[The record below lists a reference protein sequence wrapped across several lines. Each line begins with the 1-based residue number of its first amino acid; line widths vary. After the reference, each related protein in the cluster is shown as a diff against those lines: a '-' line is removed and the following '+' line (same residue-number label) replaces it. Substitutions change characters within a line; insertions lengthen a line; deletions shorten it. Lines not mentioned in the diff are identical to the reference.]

1 MKVVKVYGALREQ
14 LGQGRFEFVADTPQ
28 QALKALFANFPG
40 LQKWMLD
47 QEKDGMAYRVTVGR
61 DVVHND
67 DVTGLFL
74 PWSEREV
81 FRIAPVLAGAGR
93 GTGQILLGAGLIAA
107 SFLLPGAG
115 LFGTTSIFGAQAA
128 IGVSTTAVL
137 NAAAFGTA
145 LSAVGASLVLS
156 GVAQMISPAPQVSS
170 LSRGKE
176 AAKLESFSFS
186 GVVNTSKQGL
196 PVPIAYGRLF
206 VGSAVLSSGL
216 DTDD

>member
-1 MKVVKVYGALREQ
+1 MKVVKVYGQLREF

-47 QEKDGMAYRVTVGR
+47 QEKDGMAYRVTVGQ
-61 DVVHND
+61 DVIHND

-93 GTGQILLGAGLIAA
+93 GTGQILAGVGLVAAAIVLGPLGGGFLGLGAGIGGGGAVGVGFLTGAA
-107 SFLLPGAG
+107 S
-115 LFGTTSIFGAQAA
+115 TA
-128 IGVSTTAVL
+128 IGVI
-137 NAAAFGTA
+137 GT
-145 LSAVGASLVLS
+145 SLVLT
-156 GVAQMISPAPQVSS
+156 GVSEMISPAPAISS

-206 VGSAVLSSGL
+206 IGSAVLSSGL

>member
-1 MKVVKVYGALREQ
+1 MKVVKVYGQLREF

-47 QEKDGMAYRVTVGR
+47 QEKDGMAYRVTVGQ
-61 DVVHND
+61 DVIHND

-81 FRIAPVLAGAGR
+81 FRIAPVLTGAGR
-93 GTGQILLGAGLIAA
+93 GTGQILAGVGLVAAAIVLGPLGGGFLGLGAGVHGGALTMGVGFLTGAA
-107 SFLLPGAG
+107 S
-115 LFGTTSIFGAQAA
+115 TA
-128 IGVSTTAVL
+128 IGAI
-137 NAAAFGTA
+137 
-145 LSAVGASLVLS
+145 GASLILG
-156 GVAQMISPAPQVSS
+156 GVAQMISPAPAISS

-176 AAKLESFSFS
+176 AAELESFSFS
-186 GVVNTSKQGL
+186 GVVNTTKQGL

>member
-1 MKVVKVYGALREQ
+1 MKVVKVYGQLREF

-47 QEKDGMAYRVTVGR
+47 QEKDGMAYRVTVGQ

-93 GTGQILLGAGLIAA
+93 GTGQILAGVGLIAA

-128 IGVSTTAVL
+128 LGVSTLSVL

-156 GVAQMISPAPQVSS
+156 GVAQMISPAPAISS

>member
-1 MKVVKVYGALREQ
+1 MKVVKVYGQLREF
-14 LGQGRFEFVADTPQ
+14 LGQGRFEFVANTPQ

-47 QEKDGMAYRVTVGR
+47 QEKDGMAYRVTVGQ
-61 DVVHND
+61 DVIHND

-93 GTGQILLGAGLIAA
+93 GTGQILAGVGLVAAAIVLGPAAGGFIGLGAGLAGG
-107 SFLLPGAG
+107 GAG
-115 LFGTTSIFGAQAA
+115 IIGGVAATA
-128 IGVSTTAVL
+128 IGAI
-137 NAAAFGTA
+137 
-145 LSAVGASLVLS
+145 GASLILG
-156 GVAQMISPAPQVSS
+156 GVAQMISPAPAISS

>member
-1 MKVVKVYGALREQ
+1 MKVVKVYGQLREF

-40 LQKWMLD
+40 LQKWMLG

-61 DVVHND
+61 DVIHND

-81 FRIAPVLAGAGR
+81 FRIAPVLTGAGR
-93 GTGQILLGAGLIAA
+93 GTGQILAGVGLVAAAIVLGPAAGGFIGLGAGLAGG
-107 SFLLPGAG
+107 GAG
-115 LFGTTSIFGAQAA
+115 IIGGVAATA
-128 IGVSTTAVL
+128 IGAI
-137 NAAAFGTA
+137 
-145 LSAVGASLVLS
+145 GASLILG
-156 GVAQMISPAPQVSS
+156 GVAQMISPTPAISS

>member
-1 MKVVKVYGALREQ
+1 MKVVKVYGQLREF

-40 LQKWMLD
+40 LQKWILA
-47 QEKDGMAYRVTVGR
+47 QEKDGMAYRVTVGQ
-61 DVVHND
+61 DVIHND

-93 GTGQILLGAGLIAA
+93 GTGQILLGVGLIAA
-107 SFLLPGAG
+107 SILIPGSAAIGFGLQFGAISMSVGAIGAG
-115 LFGTTSIFGAQAA
+115 L
-128 IGVSTTAVL
+128 VL
-137 NAAAFGTA
+137 G
-145 LSAVGASLVLS
+145 
-156 GVAQMISPAPQVSS
+156 GVAQMISPAPEISS

>member
-1 MKVVKVYGALREQ
+1 MKVVKVYGQLREF

-40 LQKWMLD
+40 LQKWILD
-47 QEKDGMAYRVTVGR
+47 QEKDGMAYRVTVGQ

-81 FRIAPVLAGAGR
+81 FRIAPVLTGAGR
-93 GTGQILLGAGLIAA
+93 GTGQILAGVGLIVFAAATAGAGLIA
-107 SFLLPGAG
+107 GIG
-115 LFGTTSIFGAQAA
+115 LGFGASTA
-128 IGVSTTAVL
+128 ISIG
-137 NAAAFGTA
+137 
-145 LSAVGASLVLS
+145 AVGASLIFS
-156 GVAQMISPAPQVSS
+156 GVSQMISPTPEISS

>member
-1 MKVVKVYGALREQ
+1 MKVVKVYGQLREF

-47 QEKDGMAYRVTVGR
+47 QEKDGMAYRVTVGQ
-61 DVVHND
+61 DVIHND

-93 GTGQILLGAGLIAA
+93 GTGQILAGV
-107 SFLLPGAG
+107 G
-115 LFGTTSIFGAQAA
+115 LVAAA
-128 IGVSTTAVL
+128 IFLGPA
-137 NAAAFGTA
+137 
-145 LSAVGASLVLS
+145 AVGAFGVTFGGAGIIGATAATAIGAIGASLILG
-156 GVAQMISPAPQVSS
+156 GVAQMISPAPAISP

>member
-1 MKVVKVYGALREQ
+1 MKVVKVYGQLREF

-40 LQKWMLD
+40 LQKWILD
-47 QEKDGMAYRVTVGR
+47 REKEGMAYRVTVGQ
-61 DVVHND
+61 DVVHDD

-81 FRIAPVLAGAGR
+81 FRIAPVLTGSGRGNPIGQIFTGIALVTAAIVLGPVSGGFLGLGMGLSGAGM
-93 GTGQILLGAGLIAA
+93 GIIGGVAA
-107 SFLLPGAG
+107 
-115 LFGTTSIFGAQAA
+115 TA
-128 IGVSTTAVL
+128 IG
-137 NAAAFGTA
+137 
-145 LSAVGASLVLS
+145 AVGASLILG
-156 GVAQMISPAPQVSS
+156 GVSQLISPMPQISPF
-170 LSRGKE
+170 SRGKE

>member
-1 MKVVKVYGALREQ
+1 MKVVKVYGQLREF

-47 QEKDGMAYRVTVGR
+47 QEKDGMAYRVTVGQ
-61 DVVHND
+61 DVIHND

-93 GTGQILLGAGLIAA
+93 GTGQILAGVGLVAAAIVLGPAAGGFIGLGAGLAGG
-107 SFLLPGAG
+107 GAG
-115 LFGTTSIFGAQAA
+115 IIGGVAATA
-128 IGVSTTAVL
+128 IGAI
-137 NAAAFGTA
+137 
-145 LSAVGASLVLS
+145 GASLILG
-156 GVAQMISPAPQVSS
+156 GVAQMISPAPAISS

>member
-1 MKVVKVYGALREQ
+1 MKVVKVYGQLREF

-40 LQKWMLD
+40 LQKWIMD
-47 QEKDGMAYRVTVGR
+47 REKEGMAYRVTVGQ
-61 DVVHND
+61 DVIHND
-67 DVTGLFL
+67 DATGLFL

-81 FRIAPVLAGAGR
+81 FRIAPVLTGAGR
-93 GTGQILLGAGLIAA
+93 GSGQIFLGVGLIAA

-115 LFGTTSIFGAQAA
+115 LFGATSIFGAQAA
-128 IGVSTTAVL
+128 VGVSTLSVL

-156 GVAQMISPAPQVSS
+156 GVAQMISPAPQISPF
-170 LSRGKE
+170 SRGKE

>member
-1 MKVVKVYGALREQ
+1 MKVVKVYGQLREF

-47 QEKDGMAYRVTVGR
+47 QEKDGMAYRVTVGQ
-61 DVVHND
+61 DVIHND

-93 GTGQILLGAGLIAA
+93 GTGMVLVGAALIGLSFVTFGGSAAFAGGAGIFSATSTGALYAGAGSAALGAIGAGLV
-107 SFLLPGAG
+107 
-115 LFGTTSIFGAQAA
+115 LF
-128 IGVSTTAVL
+128 
-137 NAAAFGTA
+137 
-145 LSAVGASLVLS
+145 
-156 GVAQMISPAPQVSS
+156 GVAQMISPAPQISTF
-170 LSRGKE
+170 SRGKE

-186 GVVNTSKQGL
+186 GVVNTTKQGL

-206 VGSAVLSSGL
+206 IGSAVLSSGL

>member
-47 QEKDGMAYRVTVGR
+47 QEKNGMAYRVTVGQ
-61 DVVHND
+61 DVIHND

-93 GTGQILLGAGLIAA
+93 GTGQILLGVGLIAA
-107 SFLLPGAG
+107 SIFIPGATAIGFGLQFGAISMSVGAIGAG
-115 LFGTTSIFGAQAA
+115 L
-128 IGVSTTAVL
+128 VL
-137 NAAAFGTA
+137 G
-145 LSAVGASLVLS
+145 
-156 GVAQMISPAPQVSS
+156 GVAQMISPAPAIPPITGG
-170 LSRGKE
+170 RGKE